1 VVPVRPSK
9 LWKDLPVERRI
20 PLADAFWRDD
30 QGVDQQI
37 EAIVTLAR
45 RLKFRTKSV
54 QALPIER
61 RAKHLAQMSDVSDGV
76 ATRALIA
83 YHFQAARPMMAAF
96 LDAAGI
102 AHEDGL
108 ITADE
113 MAPPDPPVLAQAVEK
128 IRAEFPAD
136 AVDLYLDTLVAIDPD
151 TWAGLETRGHSATG
165 GAPHEVAG

>member
-1 VVPVRPSK
+1 VPVRPSK
-9 LWKDLPVERRI
+9 LWKDLPVERRLPI
-20 PLADAFWRDD
+20 ADAFWRDE

-45 RLKFRTKSV
+45 RLNFRTKSV
-54 QALPIER
+54 QALSIER
-61 RAKHLAQMSDVSDGV
+61 RAKHLAQMPDVSDGL

-83 YHFQAARPMMAAF
+83 YHFHAARPLMAAF

-108 ITADE
+108 ITAED
-113 MAPPDPPVLAQAVEK
+113 MAPPDRLALAKAAEK
-128 IRAEFPAD
+128 IRSEFPAD

-151 TWAGLETRGHSATG
+151 TWGALETRGHDATG
-165 GAPHEVAG
+165 GAAHEVAG